1 MIENYNQDNRKKK
14 RDRIKQRIQVTVDE
28 ENYEYYPAQ
37 KQVDFYDTE
46 VHQKVAAYCRVSTDS
61 DEQQFS
67 FELQKKYYEDYV
79 ASHGN
84 WELTRVYADEGKSGT
99 GREKRKEFN
108 EMIDACFDNQ
118 IDLVVTKSVSR
129 FSRNV
134 VDCISLV
141 RELQELKRPVGVFF
155 ESECIFSLNE
165 DSQMALSF
173 IATMAEEESH
183 IRSRSM

>member
-84 WELTRVYADEGKSGT
+84 WELTTNSTVWEETS
-99 GREKRKEFN
+99 
-108 EMIDACFDNQ
+108 I
-118 IDLVVTKSVSR
+118 L
-129 FSRNV
+129 RN
-134 VDCISLV
+134 CSL
-141 RELQELKRPVGVFF
+141 G
-155 ESECIFSLNE
+155 SS
-165 DSQMALSF
+165 
-173 IATMAEEESH
+173 T
-183 IRSRSM
+183 SRSS

>member
-155 ESECIFSLNE
+155 ESECIF
-165 DSQMALSF
+165 
-173 IATMAEEESH
+173 
-183 IRSRSM
+183 